1 MKKKVFPLII
11 SLVMVLALGPMS
23 VFADNDEELNSGE
36 IVNKYEIKLLDK
48 SLTYGDAFGGGV
60 IDVNNVKLNGNIVDP
75 KESPVI
81 LQIGQAINIV
91 CTNADDGKV
100 YETKDGAIIPIGEYI
115 ISGEPRYPF
124 TPGDTNVYEVVNTA
138 KVTVS
143 ARTLTEDDVE
153 KVTIEEGE
161 DSTKIITVEF
171 KREKPQ
177 EGYMGGIQNTGF
189 DPETGTLK
197 YDDVKA
203 VAMFKASEVN
213 KDGTYSITEKHL
225 IGDEDLV
232 GNYVL
237 QNGGIVITADGK
249 IVTDTDSEVITNN
262 TDKDSAVDTADNTSL
277 LWVFVIMLFTFAA
290 ISVACFAGRKSA

>member
-60 IDVNNVKLNGNIVDP
+60 IDVNNVKLNGNIVD
-75 KESPVI
+75 S
-81 LQIGQAINIV
+81 
-91 CTNADDGKV
+91 
-100 YETKDGAIIPIGEYI
+100 
-115 ISGEPRYPF
+115 
-124 TPGDTNVYEVVNTA
+124 EVVNTA

-213 KDGTYSITEKHL
+213 KDGTYTITEKHL